1 MTTEKSYRSG
11 KSRSRFTQ
19 PTSPAKGLFFL
30 EVRMSLLTQMVLIE
44 KYGLRVD
51 LDRVAEILET
61 TPPNIRRKISDN
73 TFQIPTYI
81 DGGKRW
87 ADIRDVAEYLD
98 QRRQEAR
105 LVHGAN
111 LPASVGR
118 SGANCSNSCAH

>member
-1 MTTEKSYRSG
+1 
-11 KSRSRFTQ
+11 
-19 PTSPAKGLFFL
+19 
-30 EVRMSLLTQMVLIE
+30 MSLLTQMVLIE

-61 TPPNIRRKISDN
+61 TPPNIRRKISAAR
-73 TFQIPTYI
+73 FEIPTYI
-81 DGGKRW
+81 DNGKRW

-111 LPASVGR
+111 PQASIER
-118 SGANCSNSCAH
+118 SA